1 MHTYVQKSRHT
12 TTHTYI
18 HVYIYIYTYVHMYIY
33 IYMCVCVH
41 TYLTLRMIHACIYI
55 LLKNAG
61 TTGVVDLL
69 SIFVVLQGWR
79 LFWR

>member
-12 TTHTYI
+12 ATHTYI
-18 HVYIYIYTYVHMYIY
+18 HVYIYIHICTHVYIY
-33 IYMCVCVH
+33 VCVH